1 MININLASKKK
12 EANRCINR
20 NLPLLPILEIR
31 LPMTINMALK
41 RSTME
46 ILKNLQEMPHT
57 MSKRD
62 LNTKRSPAMLDKR
75 NLAVEEEAT
84 LITARLAALIRLAEQ
99 ISSSIPRSPRG
110 TK

>member
-1 MININLASKKK
+1 
-12 EANRCINR
+12 
-20 NLPLLPILEIR
+20 
-31 LPMTINMALK
+31 MTINMALK

-84 LITARLAALIRLAEQ
+84 LITARLALIRLAEQ

>member
-1 MININLASKKK
+1 
-12 EANRCINR
+12 
-20 NLPLLPILEIR
+20 
-31 LPMTINMALK
+31 MTINMALK

-75 NLAVEEEAT
+75 NLAVEAEAT
-84 LITARLAALIRLAEQ
+84 LITARLALIRLAEQ